1 MTINAKAKPVSPCT
15 NPAIIAPRIKSS
27 QVVIKIR
34 VLEKFVVFKI
44 WSEKPSRS
52 LAVFMRI

>member
-1 MTINAKAKPVSPCT
+1 MAINAKAKPVSPYT

-27 QVVIKIR
+27 QVIKIR
-34 VLEKFVVFKI
+34 ILEKFVVFKI
-44 WSEKPSRS
+44 WLEKPSRS

>member
-1 MTINAKAKPVSPCT
+1 MAINAKAKPVSPCT

-27 QVVIKIR
+27 QVIKIR